1 MDEDHAGIAASPRP
15 GSSVSS
21 AAAERR
27 GHCRVLYLPCSCVM
41 SRCLLYPARLFLPV
55 FPRQFQGRFGEP
67 EIQKKLKG
75 ATRTKLVFVELQRE
89 MATVGYDRNIEQINN
104 KLKKLKKEFRDQKR
118 ELGRSGAGRPRK
130 SPHFDLLDLVLC
142 DRLACQ
148 LTGDPELRNS
158 DCSRIWWM
166 IPFKVPQILSC
177 LPSKTLMVPTK
188 GFRHHGTA
196 AHPHHPPRRHRQ
208 PDEMNFGRLT
218 IPEVVVEYEYDALH
232 DDELTLRLGDII
244 KNVRYIE
251 EDGWMEGD
259 LNGKR
264 GLFPD
269 NFVKELKKESKEV
282 KETKN
287 EPKEET
293 SQAPRREKSAGN
305 VANLV
310 QRMSTIG
317 FPTGGFQ
324 PQPPA
329 ASKKP
334 KKRQCKVLF
343 EYQPLNEDELELK
356 VGDIIDITEE
366 VEEGWWSG
374 NLNGKSGLFPSNFV
388 KELDATGEDGE
399 ANDATADEADG
410 SGMESTATP
419 TSPQSASGNGV
430 IAQPKKI
437 RGVGF
442 GDIFREGS
450 VKLKVRLP
458 SPETAERKEKPIPS
472 LPSAAKPAPHPNM
485 TDSQRADGDS
495 KSKVKEYCKVTFGF
509 EATNEDELSLKEGD
523 IIHILSKDTGE
534 PGWWRGEIGG
544 KEGVFPDN
552 FVTMLPEAEKE
563 PFCLSESLEDSH
575 VERVSE
581 IIAQAGT
588 RGETQE
594 ATSTIKKHRSDR
606 RGDSLLIMF
615 RFSALKPEVPSAD
628 KKPHPVR
635 SEDRVDRPTPDHKP
649 SKPAAPVVPPKKPVP
664 PPGKGR
670 PVGLPPKRP
679 DKPLAPSPNLKH
691 NGEVPSTRPKSDF
704 EPSLPTKPKTLSGDW
719 GEKSSDMDLMSFDEL
734 SSTSEKLSHPTANRP
749 KMPGR
754 RLPAQFGGGHSPNK
768 EVNVEKSFKM
778 DEEDAAKPK
787 LTETRKPSTNTLSQ
801 LAAQHKPTMANAEAK
816 PSPVAPPSSDSVTQ
830 GSRARLEPE
839 EPSSQ
844 LDELRNQMKEL
855 LLSVELIKA
864 QQMREIAELRGELDE
879 ERLKRVALQRLP
891 LVISQIMKIQTNRSL
906 NVAV

>member
-1 MDEDHAGIAASPRP
+1 M
-15 GSSVSS
+15 
-21 AAAERR
+21 
-27 GHCRVLYLPCSCVM
+27 
-41 SRCLLYPARLFLPV
+41 
-55 FPRQFQGRFGEP
+55 
-67 EIQKKLKG
+67 
-75 ATRTKLVFVELQRE
+75 
-89 MATVGYDRNIEQINN
+89 
-104 KLKKLKKEFRDQKR
+104 
-118 ELGRSGAGRPRK
+118 
-130 SPHFDLLDLVLC
+130 
-142 DRLACQ
+142 
-148 LTGDPELRNS
+148 
-158 DCSRIWWM
+158 
-166 IPFKVPQILSC
+166 
-177 LPSKTLMVPTK
+177 
-188 GFRHHGTA
+188 
-196 AHPHHPPRRHRQ
+196 
-208 PDEMNFGRLT
+208 
-218 IPEVVVEYEYDALH
+218 EVVVEFEYDALH

-269 NFVKELKKESKEV
+269 NFVKELKKESREI

-293 SQAPRREKSAGN
+293 SQPPRKEKSTGN

-329 ASKKP
+329 AAKKP
-334 KKRQCKVLF
+334 RKRQCKALF

-356 VGDIIDITEE
+356 VGDIIDIIEE

-374 NLNGKSGLFPSNFV
+374 SLNGKSGLFPSNFV
-388 KELDATGEDGE
+388 KELDAIGEDRE
-399 ANDATADEADG
+399 YNCAAADETDG
-410 SGMESTATP
+410 SAMESTATP
-419 TSPQSASGNGV
+419 TSPQPDSGNGV
-430 IAQPKKI
+430 VAQPKKI

-442 GDIFREGS
+442 GDIFRDGS

-458 SPETAERKEKPIPS
+458 SPETEEKKGRPIPS
-472 LPSAAKPAPHPNM
+472 LPSAAKPAHPNM

-495 KSKVKEYCKVTFGF
+495 KFKAKECCKVTFAF
-509 EATNEDELSLKEGD
+509 EATNEDELSMREGD

-544 KEGVFPDN
+544 REGVFPDN
-552 FVTMLPEAEKE
+552 FVVMLSEAEKE
-563 PFCLSESLEDSH
+563 KPKKPPPPSKS
-575 VERVSE
+575 
-581 IIAQAGT
+581 IA
-588 RGETQE
+588 
-594 ATSTIKKHRSDR
+594 
-606 RGDSLLIMF
+606 F
-615 RFSALKPEVPSAD
+615 KPEVPSAD
-628 KKPHPVR
+628 KKPHPIR
-635 SEDRVDRPTPDHKP
+635 PEDRVDRPTPDHKP

-670 PVGLPPKRP
+670 PGNLPPKRP

-704 EPSLPTKPKTLSGDW
+704 EPLLPTKPKTLSGDW

-768 EVNVEKSFKM
+768 EVSVEKSFNI
-778 DEEDAAKPK
+778 DEEDTAKPK

-801 LAAQHKPTMANAEAK
+801 SPSLHKPAMASTEAK
-816 PSPVAPPSSDSVTQ
+816 PSPAGAQSSDSVSQ
-830 GSRARLEPE
+830 SSRAQLEPE
-839 EPSSQ
+839 EPNSQ
-844 LDELRNQMKEL
+844 LEELRSQMKEL
-855 LLSVELIKA
+855 LLSVELLKA
-864 QQMREIAELRGELDE
+864 QQMKEMAELRGELDE
-879 ERLKRVALQRLP
+879 ERLKRMALQMEIEKLKWTTH
-891 LVISQIMKIQTNRSL
+891 ST
-906 NVAV
+906 

>member
-1 MDEDHAGIAASPRP
+1 M
-15 GSSVSS
+15 
-21 AAAERR
+21 
-27 GHCRVLYLPCSCVM
+27 
-41 SRCLLYPARLFLPV
+41 
-55 FPRQFQGRFGEP
+55 
-67 EIQKKLKG
+67 
-75 ATRTKLVFVELQRE
+75 
-89 MATVGYDRNIEQINN
+89 
-104 KLKKLKKEFRDQKR
+104 
-118 ELGRSGAGRPRK
+118 
-130 SPHFDLLDLVLC
+130 
-142 DRLACQ
+142 
-148 LTGDPELRNS
+148 
-158 DCSRIWWM
+158 
-166 IPFKVPQILSC
+166 
-177 LPSKTLMVPTK
+177 
-188 GFRHHGTA
+188 
-196 AHPHHPPRRHRQ
+196 
-208 PDEMNFGRLT
+208 
-218 IPEVVVEYEYDALH
+218 EVVVEYEYEALH

-317 FPTGGFQ
+317 IPTGGFL

-329 ASKKP
+329 AAKKP

-343 EYQPLNEDELELK
+343 EYQPQNEDELGMK

-374 NLNGKSGLFPSNFV
+374 TLNGKSGLFPSNFV
-388 KELDATGEDGE
+388 KELDAMGEDGE
-399 ANDATADEADG
+399 TSDTIADETDG
-410 SGMESTATP
+410 SGIESTTTP
-419 TSPQSASGNGV
+419 TSPQPASGNGV

-458 SPETAERKEKPIPS
+458 SPEKEEKKDKPAPS
-472 LPSAAKPAPHPNM
+472 LPSAAKPALPNM
-485 TDSQRADGDS
+485 TDLPKADGDS
-495 KSKVKEYCKVTFGF
+495 KAKGANVSASSAKECCRVTFAF

-534 PGWWRGEIGG
+534 PGWWRGEING

-552 FVTMLPEAEKE
+552 FVVMVSDTEKE
-563 PFCLSESLEDSH
+563 SRGSVKPSPKQESEEKP
-575 VERVSE
+575 
-581 IIAQAGT
+581 
-588 RGETQE
+588 
-594 ATSTIKKHRSDR
+594 KKPPPPSK
-606 RGDSLLIMF
+606 SI
-615 RFSALKPEVPSAD
+615 ALKPEVPSAD
-628 KKPHPVR
+628 KKPHPIR
-635 SEDRVDRPTPDHKP
+635 PEDRVDKPTPDHKP
-649 SKPAAPVVPPKKPVP
+649 SKPAAPVVPPKKPIP
-664 PPGKGR
+664 PPGKGKQ
-670 PVGLPPKRP
+670 GAIPPKRP
-679 DKPLAPSPNLKH
+679 DKPLPSPNLKH

-704 EPSLPTKPKTLSGDW
+704 EPLLPTKPKTLSGDW
-719 GEKSSDMDLMSFDEL
+719 GEKSSDMDLMSFDDL

-768 EVNVEKSFKM
+768 EVSVEKSFKI

-787 LTETRKPSTNTLSQ
+787 LAETRKPSTNTLPQSVSLQ
-801 LAAQHKPTMANAEAK
+801 KPTVASTETK
-816 PSPVAPPSSDSVTQ
+816 PSPAAAPSSNSVSQ
-830 GSRARLEPE
+830 SSRARLEPE

-844 LDELRNQMKEL
+844 LDELRSQMKEL
-855 LLSVELIKA
+855 LLSVELLKS
-864 QQMREIAELRGELDE
+864 QQMKEIAELRHELDE
-879 ERLKRVALQRLP
+879 ERLKRETLQMEIEKLKRTAH
-891 LVISQIMKIQTNRSL
+891 ST
-906 NVAV
+906 